1 MYLKNVIASL
11 FEKIPF
17 LDIALIRVSLLK
29 SFNFTDNK
37 CDVPKQMSP
46 FVFNPFL
53 LLKMWIFFFLLK
65 GSANYS
71 KTSIKWLESNN
82 CFYCRLDS
90 AEKRLLIDI
99 FRIIVPIY

>member
-17 LDIALIRVSLLK
+17 LDIALIRVSLLR

-53 LLKMWIFFFLLK
+53 LLKMWIFFFCLK
-65 GSANYS
+65 VQQITLKPQLNDLRVITAFTVG
-71 KTSIKWLESNN
+71 
-82 CFYCRLDS
+82 
-90 AEKRLLIDI
+90 
-99 FRIIVPIY
+99 